1 MGILRSS
8 LKIIGSMILLVFSPS
23 AAISASAVQQQEML
37 YGIDVPNLVV
47 LDPASG
53 HVTSTAWLAANAIG
67 GLPAR
72 GLTYDGSQLLTFDSG
87 LAENLVRIQPEN
99 GFTQVIGSLGFQLI
113 VPTLK
118 WHPGMGKLYAHGTQL
133 LPGTDALYTIDP
145 TTGAATLLAPIQ
157 GSGIHYMTAFA
168 FDPSGQAWATVA
180 DGYGQRLFHLEL
192 TTGKLTPK
200 GYLNGI
206 LAGALDMEFDSK
218 GQLWMSI
225 GAQGP
230 LNGLYRIDV
239 ATLVATQVH
248 GPQTFVGLA
257 FAPGC
262 VATSYCTAKPNSL
275 GCMPRLTISGQV
287 SASQVGGI
295 LRVDRVQSGLSGLLV
310 FGLNGRASSPLFGG
324 TLCVAPPLRQTPLGT
339 TREGAAWL
347 PPPCRGTWTIDMS
360 LYLSTHSPLPAGTVV
375 DCQWW
380 GRDPGLPLPQAVSLS
395 NGLEFM
401 MCP

>member
-1 MGILRSS
+1 MRAFELFILS
-8 LKIIGSMILLVFSPS
+8 LGLSS
-23 AAISASAVQQQEML
+23 AAGAAAHPQQEVL
-37 YGIDVPNLVV
+37 YGVRGPGGVLSV
-47 LDPASG
+47 LDPSVPHQLSSAPLSIFG
-53 HVTSTAWLAANAIG
+53 
-67 GLPAR
+67 R

-87 LAENLVRIQPEN
+87 IAENLVRIQPEN
-99 GFTQVIGSLGFQLI
+99 GFTQIIGPLGLFEMLL
-113 VPTLK
+113 PTLK
-118 WHPGMGKLYAHGTQL
+118 WHPGLGKLYAKGTQL
-133 LPGTDALYTIDP
+133 FPASHALYTIDP
-145 TTGAATLLAPIQ
+145 ATGTATLVAPLQ
-157 GSGIHYMTAFA
+157 GFGSFPVDAFA
-168 FDPSGQAWATVA
+168 FDPSGQAWATA
-180 DGYGQRLFHLEL
+180 PDGYGQRLFHLDL
-192 TTGKLTPK
+192 TTGMLTLK

-206 LAGALDMEFDSK
+206 LAGALDMEFDSQ

-225 GAQGP
+225 GGQGP
-230 LNGLYRIDV
+230 LNGLYQIDV
-239 ATLVATQVH
+239 ATLVATQVY

-262 VATSYCTAKPNSL
+262 VATSYCTAKANSL
-275 GCMPRLTISGQV
+275 GCTPRLTISGQV

-310 FGLNGRASSPLFGG
+310 FGLNGRASTPLFGG

-339 TREGAAWL
+339 TREGASWL

-380 GRDPGLPLPQAVSLS
+380 GRDPGLPLPEAVSLS

-401 MCP
+401 TCP